1 MEIKKPKEILDI
13 LNKQSE
19 LLIFVLRSHLIIE
32 YFLEKIINQKTSIK
46 LKGKE
51 TFYTKILVIE
61 AINLI
66 PEEIIKAIKELNTLR
81 NKIGHELDYEIKE
94 KDTLRLIEYVNRFS
108 TYKEINTSKNLQK
121 ILIYLMGFLNGYLYK
136 IQNN

>member
-121 ILIYLMGFLNGYLYK
+121 LLIYLMGFLNGYLYK

>member
-108 TYKEINTSKNLQK
+108 TYKEINTSKN
-121 ILIYLMGFLNGYLYK
+121 
-136 IQNN
+136 